1 MLKKILVL
9 VILAISV
16 FNMGCGNSQDNIY
29 NTALDNKNGIG
40 QKVKD
45 NTADEQHKQIKKTV
59 ETKKV
64 EIDNY
69 GEPLSDYSIVK
80 DNITTQNYNIMYKQ
94 DAMTYMLSTTGK
106 GSPKKVYIVD
116 SYDIEELRKGT
127 MNDADLN
134 QRAMTCTNYKFGNV
148 LHILYSDGD
157 ARFVVICNP
166 NVQSLTVYGKLKNDK
181 EYSSR
186 EQFVFVGIQ

>member
-9 VILAISV
+9 VMLVMSV

-45 NTADEQHKQIKKTV
+45 NTVDEQHKQIKKTV

-166 NVQSLTVYGKLKNDK
+166 NMQSLTVYGKLKNDK

>member
-1 MLKKILVL
+1 MLKKNLVL
-9 VILAISV
+9 VMLAISV

-45 NTADEQHKQIKKTV
+45 NTVDEQHKQIKKTV

-166 NVQSLTVYGKLKNDK
+166 NMQSLTVYGKLKNDK